1 MNKKVLLIIGGL
13 LILIGLVKPDLSK
26 LFNLNKTVDNASVVK
41 LEEPS
46 DANIKKECEDVI
58 KILSSGDS
66 KDAIRLRDLYLDI
79 SKLIELDGE
88 DLVIKNTEEI
98 RQANALAGNMLRLDI
113 KNKYENLATEAKEVI
128 VSVIGDDN
136 ISLSPEIRQ
145 QAVMSFRYL
154 AWACNEGSK

>member
-26 LFNLNKTVDNASVVK
+26 LFNLDKTVNNPSVVK

-46 DANIKKECEDVI
+46 DANTKKECEDVI
-58 KILSSGDS
+58 KILNSGDS

-88 DLVIKNTEEI
+88 DLVIKIQKKLDKQMHWLEI
-98 RQANALAGNMLRLDI
+98 
-113 KNKYENLATEAKEVI
+113 
-128 VSVIGDDN
+128 
-136 ISLSPEIRQ
+136 
-145 QAVMSFRYL
+145 
-154 AWACNEGSK
+154 C